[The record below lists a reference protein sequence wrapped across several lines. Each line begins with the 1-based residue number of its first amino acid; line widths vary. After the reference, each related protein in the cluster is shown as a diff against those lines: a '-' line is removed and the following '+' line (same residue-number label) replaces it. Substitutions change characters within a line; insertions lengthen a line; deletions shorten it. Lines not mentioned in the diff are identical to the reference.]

1 MKLNLGYHYI
11 ASCQLV
17 QLACALCTGIIIT
30 ATTATAVTRAKTIAT
45 GIRKDAWANANRIK
59 VEEDKPD
66 KEQGYYLYPELY
78 NQPEEKSIISRM
90 LFPKEQEVVKQELL
104 PQKK

>member
-1 MKLNLGYHYI
+1 MKV
-11 ASCQLV
+11 SWQV
-17 QLACALCTGIIIT
+17 
-30 ATTATAVTRAKTIAT
+30 T
-45 GIRKDAWANANRIK
+45 GIRKNAWANANRIK

-78 NQPEEKSIISRM
+78 NQLEEKSISRM

-104 PQKK
+104 PPKKK